1 MTWLQRHGLETYWP
15 LYGLEPEELEKPEC
29 VFKRLAPLTVEI
41 GFGKGDSLLEMAVA
55 NPQRNYLGIEVYRP
69 GIGNLLINIHKEKL
83 ENLKVV
89 NRDSI
94 EVLGYLPPDGV
105 DCLQVFFPDPW
116 PKRKHHK
123 RRLINSTLLDLAS
136 SKLAP
141 GGCLHIATD
150 WLDYAEQIRSLLSAH
165 PAFIETEAPERPETR
180 YEKRGLRL
188 GHEVFDIAYC
198 TRCP

>member
-1 MTWLQRHGLETYWP
+1 MGWRPTGP
-15 LYGLEPEELEKPEC
+15 LYGLEPEELEKPEG

-94 EVLGYLPPDGV
+94 EVLGYLPPDWSRLSAGV
-105 DCLQVFFPDPW
+105 FPGP
-116 PKRKHHK
+116 
-123 RRLINSTLLDLAS
+123 LAEKKTS
-136 SKLAP
+136 QTPADQLNVTGPRIVKTCP
-141 GGCLHIATD
+141 GGL
-150 WLDYAEQIRSLLSAH
+150 
-165 PAFIETEAPERPETR
+165 PA
-180 YEKRGLRL
+180 YSNGLAGLCRANPFFAFSTSC
-188 GHEVFDIAYC
+188 VYRD
-198 TRCP
+198 

>member
-1 MTWLQRHGLETYWP
+1 MTWLQRYGLETYWP
-15 LYGLEPEELEKPEC
+15 MYGIEPEELKKPEG
-29 VFKRLAPLTVEI
+29 VFTSLAPLTVEI

-94 EVLGYLPPDGV
+94 EVLGYLPPAGV

-150 WLDYAEQIRSLLSAH
+150 WLDYAEQIRSMLSAH
-165 PAFIETEAPERPETR
+165 SAFIETEAPDRPETR

>member
-15 LYGLEPEELEKPEC
+15 LYGIEPEELKKPEGI
-29 VFKRLAPLTVEI
+29 FTRLAPLTVEI

-165 PAFIETEAPERPETR
+165 PAFIEAEAPDRPETR
-180 YEKRGLRL
+180 YEKRGLHL